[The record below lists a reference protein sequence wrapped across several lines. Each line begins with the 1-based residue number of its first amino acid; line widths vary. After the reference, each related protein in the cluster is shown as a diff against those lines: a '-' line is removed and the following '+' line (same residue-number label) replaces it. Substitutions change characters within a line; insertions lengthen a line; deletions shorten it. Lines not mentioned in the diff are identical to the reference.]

1 VGSAYVTH
9 YLDAVP
15 GATETVGSFAERAV
29 TAAFRGCCC
38 CPAAARNGPER
49 VDNAVRAS
57 GAELTILRSTW
68 FDVDHKVTYGDPGD
82 QARNSAAMTRRRI
95 G

>member
-1 VGSAYVTH
+1 MKSGVRRLVLLSG
-9 YLDAVP
+9 
-15 GATETVGSFAERAV
+15 
-29 TAAFRGCCC
+29 RGEEE
-38 CPAAARNGPER
+38 AER
-49 VDNAVRAS
+49 VDEAVRDS